1 MATGQSKSRGGPK
14 HLHLAGMAGPMLQF
28 KVIPENTSSVVAYSS
43 SHQVAIGIELHAAG
57 SKLRHPEIVGRCR
70 FAVYVLNRPL
80 KACWAVVEVRVV
92 LSLMV

>member
-1 MATGQSKSRGGPK
+1 
-14 HLHLAGMAGPMLQF
+14 MAGPMLQF